1 MVAYPERAGAIPRS
15 FLVRRATA
23 QVGVSCLGYK
33 AHFSEA
39 VAAMQGKKMNVVAG
53 KALNVYRKRCT
64 G

>member
-1 MVAYPERAGAIPRS
+1 MMPAHVARFAPD
-15 FLVRRATA
+15 ATA
-23 QVGVSCLGYK
+23 QGGVSCLGYK

-53 KALNVYRKRCT
+53 KASRT